1 MSIEPAVNDARNVP
15 RGAFFGVVIASGV
28 MGAAGVI
35 LAAVAAHRLESP
47 TLATSATFLM
57 VHAGVALAVATLGL
71 QMQSSRRW
79 LITAGFMLAAVA
91 LFSGAVA
98 YHAVTGTHVFPR
110 AAPTGGA
117 LLIASWCAIAVLG
130 CLEALKK
137 R

>member
-1 MSIEPAVNDARNVP
+1 MNPEAPRNDARIAP
-15 RGAFFGVVIASGV
+15 RGVLFGVVIASGV
-28 MGAAGVI
+28 LGAAGVS
-35 LAAVAAHRLESP
+35 LAAVAAHRVESP
-47 TLATSATFLM
+47 ALATAATFLIL
-57 VHAGVALAVATLGL
+57 HASAALAVAALAGQL
-71 QMQSSRRW
+71 QSSRRW
-79 LITAGFMLAAVA
+79 LITAGVMLAAVA

-130 CLEALKK
+130 CLEALRK

>member
-1 MSIEPAVNDARNVP
+1 MSIEPTIDDARNAP
-15 RGAFFGVVIASGV
+15 RGAFLGVVIASGIV
-28 MGAAGVI
+28 GATGVI
-35 LAAVAAHRLESP
+35 LAAMAAHRLDSP

-57 VHAGVALAVATLGL
+57 VHAGAALAVAALAL